1 MDLDLACGM
10 LEPVDIVVLL
20 KLSIANCKRRTYL
33 QMGNELHFDP
43 PEVYSTVKRERE
55 SDVIQGP
62 ERNDGLNRSGL
73 KLDVMPLDA
82 GIFSSYIE

>member
-1 MDLDLACGM
+1 
-10 LEPVDIVVLL
+10 
-20 KLSIANCKRRTYL
+20 
-33 QMGNELHFDP
+33 
-43 PEVYSTVKRERE
+43 VYSTVKRERE

>member
-1 MDLDLACGM
+1 
-10 LEPVDIVVLL
+10 
-20 KLSIANCKRRTYL
+20 
-33 QMGNELHFDP
+33 MGNELHFDP
-43 PEVYSTVKRERE
+43 PEVYSTVKRVRE

-73 KLDVMPLDA
+73 TLDVMPLDA